1 MLYPWLIRSVL
12 GIIRRSLKKY
22 ENIWMFILISDAP
35 LTLPSLPSPHPS
47 YKMYFQE
54 TWITY
59 PSPADE
65 DSLSTWSGCICC
77 CLLQFIFSAAVGF
90 SNASVFH
97 SFNEFKAG
105 KIMETGFLHNRSEE
119 LLHDA
124 ATFEMNFLDKHQTL
138 I

>member
-22 ENIWMFILISDAP
+22 ENIWMFILISDAL
-35 LTLPSLPSPHPS
+35 LTLPSLPSPHSS

-54 TWITY
+54 SWITY

-65 DSLSTWSGCICC
+65 DSLSTWSGRICC
-77 CLLQFIFSAAVGF
+77 CFSLLQFIFSVAVGF
-90 SNASVFH
+90 SNAS
-97 SFNEFKAG
+97 SFSEFKAG